1 MIQIDAYLSFVP
13 VQVRVA
19 LQELI
24 SESKQRIKQ
33 KNILEFI

>member
-13 VQVRVA
+13 VQVRDT

-33 KNILEFI
+33 KNILQLI

>member
-13 VQVRVA
+13 VQVQDA

-33 KNILEFI
+33 KNIWQFI

>member
-13 VQVRVA
+13 VQVQGA

-33 KNILEFI
+33 KNILQFI